1 MTEWV
6 ISDTHFQH
14 ENIIKYCSRP
24 YNSTLQM
31 DADLIR
37 RWQNRVKP
45 EDIVYHLGD
54 VGYLKGSQKTFSEPT
69 YIQKVIASLP
79 GRKILIRGNH
89 DKSPQVMRD
98 VGFAVVCES
107 MVVRVPNMNDIHVV
121 LNHRPLKM
129 LPRWSGDSHYGDGPG
144 FVIHGHI
151 HNSTSETRREHES
164 KGELVDIPWFNINV
178 SVEMIHYEPV
188 ALEHV
193 VKNHIA
199 KLKKEGR
206 W

>member
-1 MTEWV
+1 MTEWL

-24 YNSTLQM
+24 YKNVFKM
-31 DADLIR
+31 DDDISR
-37 RWQNRVKP
+37 RWKNRVKP
-45 EDIVYHLGD
+45 DDIVYHLGD
-54 VGYLKGSQKTFSEPT
+54 VGYLKGSQNVLGEPT
-69 YIQKVIASLP
+69 YIQNIIKSLP

-89 DKSPQVMRD
+89 DKTPQVMRD
-98 VGFAVVCES
+98 VGFDVVCES
-107 MVVRVPNMNDIHVV
+107 MVVRVPNMNDIYVV
-121 LNHRPLKM
+121 LNHRPLTM
-129 LPRWSGDSHYGDGPG
+129 LPQWGGDSSHKPT
-144 FVIHGHI
+144 FNIHGHI
-151 HNSTSETRREHES
+151 HNSTEEDRRKHEA
-164 KGELVDIPWFNINV
+164 KGELVRIPYFNINV
-178 SVEMIHYEPV
+178 SVELTNYEPV